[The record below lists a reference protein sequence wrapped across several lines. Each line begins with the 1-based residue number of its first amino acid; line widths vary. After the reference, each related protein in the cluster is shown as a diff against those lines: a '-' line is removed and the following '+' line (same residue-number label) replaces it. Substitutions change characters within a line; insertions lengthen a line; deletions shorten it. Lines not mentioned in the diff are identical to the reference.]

1 MAEETIDWSENAK
14 ADFDAIIAYLADVW
28 SPQIAERFIDD
39 FYRKPDLL
47 EANPEIG
54 RRSERRPDIRVLPV
68 TKYNRLYYTLR
79 EGRIVL
85 INLLDTRSNP
95 DENPY

>member
-1 MAEETIDWSENAK
+1 MAEEKIDWSENTQ
-14 ADFDAIIAYLADVW
+14 ADFNGIIEYLADVW
-28 SPQIAERFIDD
+28 SPQMAERFIDE
-39 FYRKPDLL
+39 FYKKLDLL

-54 RRSERRPDIRVLPV
+54 RRSERRPDIRVFPI
-68 TKYNRLYYTLR
+68 TKYNRLYYTLQKD
-79 EGRIVL
+79 RIVL